1 MIINKKLSRY
11 IEKYI
16 FPNYSK
22 NDLGHNLDHINY
34 VIDRCMKI
42 VKKNKLDVN
51 LDMIYT
57 IAAYHDIGYYLDA
70 KNHEKI
76 SAEMLYKDKKLKEF
90 FNNDEI
96 IVMKEA
102 VYDHRASLSD
112 KPRSIYGEII
122 SSADRETRINVQ
134 LQRMYEYRLIHN
146 PDKSLDWM
154 IEDSRLYIINKFGRE
169 GYATKK
175 VYFDDKDYNKFLGE
189 ISSIAENKEVFRK
202 VYIESN
208 NLDDK

>member
-1 MIINKKLSRY
+1 MIINDKLSQY
-11 IEKYI
+11 IENFI

-42 VKKNKLDVN
+42 VKNNKLDVN
-51 LDMIYT
+51 LNMIYT
-57 IAAYHDIGYYLDA
+57 IAAYHDIGYYVDA

-90 FNNDEI
+90 FNDDEI
-96 IVMKEA
+96 IVMMEA

-122 SSADRETRINVQ
+122 STADRETRINVQ

-169 GYATKK
+169 GYATTKI
-175 VYFDDKDYNKFLGE
+175 YFDDKDYNRFLEE
-189 ISSIAENKEVFRK
+189 ISNIAENKEVFRK
-202 VYIESN
+202 IYLESN
-208 NLDDK
+208 SLD

>member
-57 IAAYHDIGYYLDA
+57 IAAYHDIGYYVDA

-96 IVMKEA
+96 IVMMEA

-112 KPRSIYGEII
+112 NPRSIYGEII
-122 SSADRETRINVQ
+122 STADRETRINVQ

-175 VYFDDKDYNKFLGE
+175 VYFDDKDYNKFLEE

-202 VYIESN
+202 IYLESN
-208 NLDDK
+208 GLD

>member
-1 MIINKKLSRY
+1 MIINDKLSQY
-11 IEKYI
+11 IENYI

-42 VKKNKLDVN
+42 VKNNKLDVN
-51 LDMIYT
+51 LDMVYT
-57 IAAYHDIGYYLDA
+57 IAAYHDIGYYVDA

-90 FNNDEI
+90 FNDDEI
-96 IVMKEA
+96 IVMMEA

-202 VYIESN
+202 IYLESN
-208 NLDDK
+208 GLD